1 MDVGSA
7 ETGADGLA
15 ASPAPQA
22 AIERT
27 RTSAAT
33 SVAAPWVAVFM
44 VEKIIGG
51 CLPSKGRRSRQAR
64 PNGDGAGR
72 SDLAGHLAA
81 PDAWCMQSRSPL
93 HATLPEVA
101 DGAGRL
107 IHLGFLLISPF
118 PPNGGATPSRLFV
131 SLRPRPTQQHFDVER
146 VSLWTTGTDRRGHPE
161 ELTARSAMPLERSY
175 AWGKIELVDRLGAE
189 NDFVTMG
196 GSLVADRI
204 DDEEVVAVFTSPA
217 PILRMGGHSQADD
230 VVALE
235 MAAFFARMMVPID
248 FNPVA
253 EPALAAADP
262 LVRYAAFVAFQ
273 RQRYLGHLLL
283 RDEHPKEAE
292 IIGEEAER
300 LPRSH
305 PDAWQ
310 RGRRLLEVL
319 ALRG

>member
-33 SVAAPWVAVFM
+33 SVAAPWVAVYM

-118 PPNGGATPSRLFV
+118 PPEPGEQPSRLYV
-131 SLRPRPTQQHFDVER
+131 SLRRRPTLQHFDVEHA
-146 VSLWTTGTDRRGHPE
+146 SFWSTGADRRGHPQD
-161 ELTARSAMPLERSY
+161 LAVTDGMPIERAF

-196 GSLVADRI
+196 GHLVADRL
-204 DDEEVVAVFTSPA
+204 DEDEVVAVFTSPA

-230 VVALE
+230 LVALE
-235 MAAFFARMMVPID
+235 MGAFFARIMVPID
-248 FNPVA
+248 FNPAA

-262 LVRYAAFVAFQ
+262 LTRYAAFVAFQ
-273 RQRYLGHLLL
+273 RERYLGHLLL
-283 RDEHPKEAE
+283 RREHPREST
-292 IIGEEAER
+292 ILWEEAER
-300 LPRSH
+300 LRRAH
-305 PDAWQ
+305 PETWEKARQ
-310 RGRRLLEVL
+310 LLDVL